1 MERLDMLYLKMMDFD
16 AGDPG
21 RIGHFTKVHSFA
33 ALIGRLE
40 GLDAAT
46 QQTLEA
52 AAYVHDI
59 GIGPAMARYGSGDG
73 KYQEEL
79 GPEYARMLLSECG
92 FDAGTI
98 ERVAYLVGH
107 HHTYDHVDGA
117 DYRILIEADFLVNL
131 SDGGCSREAVLSAY
145 NNIFRTE
152 AGKQIC
158 RIMFGL

>member
-1 MERLDMLYLKMMDFD
+1 MEQLDMLYLKMIDFD

-21 RIGHFTKVHSFA
+21 RIGHFTKVHAYA

-40 GLDAAT
+40 QLDATA
-46 QQTLEA
+46 QRTLEA

-59 GIGPAMARYGSGDG
+59 GIGPAMERYGSGDG
-73 KYQEEL
+73 RYQEEL
-79 GPEYARMLLSECG
+79 GPAYARALLSECG
-92 FDAGTI
+92 FDTETT

-107 HHTYDHVDGA
+107 HHTYDNVDGA

-131 SDGGCSREAVLSAY
+131 SEGGCSKDGVLSAY
-145 NNIFRTE
+145 KSIFRTA

-158 RIMFGL
+158 EMMFGI

>member
-1 MERLDMLYLKMMDFD
+1 MEKLDMLYLKMMEFD
-16 AGDPG
+16 GENPG

-40 GLDAAT
+40 KLDAAT

-59 GIGPAMARYGSGDG
+59 GIRPALERYGSGDG

-79 GPEYARMLLSECG
+79 GPAYARTLLSECG
-92 FDAGTI
+92 FDTETV

-107 HHTYDHVDGA
+107 HHTYDNVDGA

-131 SDGGCSREAVLSAY
+131 AEGGCSREAVAAAY
-145 NNIFRTE
+145 QNIFRTA
-152 AGKQIC
+152 AGKRIC
-158 RIMFGL
+158 EVMFGI